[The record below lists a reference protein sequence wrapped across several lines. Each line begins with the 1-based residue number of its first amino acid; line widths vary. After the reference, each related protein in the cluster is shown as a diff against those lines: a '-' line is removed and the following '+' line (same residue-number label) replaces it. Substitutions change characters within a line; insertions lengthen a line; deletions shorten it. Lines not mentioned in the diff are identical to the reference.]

1 MNNKSWLP
9 EAFEKEKKNEREWA
23 ELIAPLRRILDILF
37 VVEILIVLI
46 GIVLIILLFALGN
59 GQSLIQ
65 GIITIVIVCG
75 AGVLVCYVAEL
86 RCHAQI
92 NHLSVEY
99 QQRNLLKK
107 LAVKDKKPVKQPIE
121 TDSSDGNDDEQ
132 E

>member
-65 GIITIVIVCG
+65 GIITIVIV
-75 AGVLVCYVAEL
+75 
-86 RCHAQI
+86 
-92 NHLSVEY
+92 
-99 QQRNLLKK
+99 
-107 LAVKDKKPVKQPIE
+107 
-121 TDSSDGNDDEQ
+121 
-132 E
+132 